1 MEITYNWIVQKMN
14 TRIAAD
20 GFTNVVV
27 SVDWE
32 IIGRA
37 IDNDKEYVSAY
48 SGTVGMALPGEE
60 FTPYQDLTQE
70 QVLDWVWSR
79 GINKAEAEA
88 YIAGQLQQQIN
99 PPVIVLPNPW
109 E

>member
-1 MEITYNWIVQKMN
+1 MEVTYDWIIKNMN
-14 TRIAAD
+14 TKLSDD
-20 GFTNVVV
+20 GLVNVVV
-27 SVDWE
+27 SVNWE
-32 IIGRA
+32 IIGKTTV
-37 IDNDKEYVSAY
+37 NDKEYVSAY
-48 SGTVGMALPGEE
+48 SGTVGMALPGEQ

-70 QVLDWVWSR
+70 QVLNWVWSR